1 MPAPYSLD
9 LRRRV
14 LAALLAG
21 DRTQAEVARQFSIGL
36 TTAEEWL
43 RRYRATGSVAP
54 TAQRHGPARILSG
67 DDDARIVAY
76 LDADADGTSANDL
89 TLDELAARF
98 TEDTGRSVSDTTVF
112 RSLVRSEVTRKK
124 RRSGPPSA

>member
-14 LAALLAG
+14 VAALLVG
-21 DRTQAEVARQFSIGL
+21 DRTQADVARQFSVAL
-36 TTAEEWL
+36 STAEDWL
-43 RRYRATGSVAP
+43 RRYRTTGSVEP
-54 TAQRHGPARILSG
+54 TAQRHGPRRILSD
-67 DDDARIVAY
+67 DDDARIAAY
-76 LDADADGTSANDL
+76 LDPERGGDNDL
-89 TLDELAARF
+89 TLAEVAERF
-98 TEDTGRSVSDTTVF
+98 AVDTGRVVSEATVF